1 MDVSAYAVGKVHVN
15 KSGLYDLYIGYDD
28 WLSLWINGE
37 PVITSGHHNSGFA
50 IDKETRS
57 LPAGDV
63 EIRVKLS
70 NQDNFQWRLWAFH
83 VKIA

>member
-15 KSGLYDLYIGYDD
+15 KSGLYDIYIGYDD
-28 WLSLWINGE
+28 WLSLWINDE

-50 IDKETRS
+50 IDKETRA